1 MKRIRVDPEGWGDY
15 WWEPHNEKA
24 LEELG
29 LEYIKR
35 SYGVLYNIIDENLFF
50 LNAIKHGFVFKEVN
64 ESYKENSK
72 YD

>member
-1 MKRIRVDPEGWGDY
+1 MKRIRVDSEGWGDY
-15 WWEPHNEKA
+15 WWEPNDKA

-35 SYGVLYNIIDENLFF
+35 SYGVLYKIIDENLFF
-50 LNAIKHGFVFKEVN
+50 LNAIKHGFVFQEVD
-64 ESYKENSK
+64 ESYEEKSK